1 MRNLMQCLLV
11 GKRNPYMIDNAS
23 ELATS
28 GTITTSPEGTRRGR
42 EMELRE
48 RGRVERRG

>member
-1 MRNLMQCLLV
+1 
-11 GKRNPYMIDNAS
+11 MIDNAS

-48 RGRVERRG
+48 RGRVERRGWVSVNYDFGQEIS